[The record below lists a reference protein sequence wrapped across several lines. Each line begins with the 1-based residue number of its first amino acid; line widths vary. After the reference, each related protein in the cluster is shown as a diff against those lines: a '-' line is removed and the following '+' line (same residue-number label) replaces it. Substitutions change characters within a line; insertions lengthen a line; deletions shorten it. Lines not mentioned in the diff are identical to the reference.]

1 MAKTKLDHEEQELL
15 EAYESEEFKSDL
27 DADRGEY
34 LARASEEAFKKDKRI
49 NIRIS
54 NRDLEAL
61 QRRALEEGLPYQSL
75 VSSVLHKYVSG
86 GLKDV
91 SAKKSGQRTR

>member
-1 MAKTKLDHEEQELL
+1 MADTKLNTEEQELL
-15 EAYESEEFKSDL
+15 EAYESDEFESDL
-27 DADRGEY
+27 DSDRREF
-34 LARASEEAFKKDKRI
+34 LTNAAKETFKKDKRI

-54 NRDLEAL
+54 SRDLEAL

-91 SAKKSGQRTR
+91 SANKTSRRTR

>member
-1 MAKTKLDHEEQELL
+1 MSKTKLDREEQELL
-15 EAYESEEFKSDL
+15 EAYEAGELESDL
-27 DADRGEY
+27 DDERREH
-34 LARASEEAFKKDKRI
+34 LAKAAEDSFKKDKRI

-54 NRDLEAL
+54 SRDLEAL

-86 GLKDV
+86 GLKDI
-91 SAKKSGQRTR
+91 SANKSGHRS